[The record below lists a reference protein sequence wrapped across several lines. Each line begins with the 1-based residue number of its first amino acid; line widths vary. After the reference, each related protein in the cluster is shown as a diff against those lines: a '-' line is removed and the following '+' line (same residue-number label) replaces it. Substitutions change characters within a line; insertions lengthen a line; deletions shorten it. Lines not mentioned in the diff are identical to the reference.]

1 MGVLERIGLRK
12 AEETGGKSLGGK
24 IVKVAPGDTLAKIAM
39 REYGDENKW
48 EVIFQANRRIVT
60 DPDSLY
66 PGMDLKLP

>member
-12 AEETGGKSLGGK
+12 AEDQPEKILGGK
-24 IVKVAPGDTLAKIAM
+24 IVKVGPGDTLQKIAA

-48 EVIFQANRRIVT
+48 DLIYQANRRTVT